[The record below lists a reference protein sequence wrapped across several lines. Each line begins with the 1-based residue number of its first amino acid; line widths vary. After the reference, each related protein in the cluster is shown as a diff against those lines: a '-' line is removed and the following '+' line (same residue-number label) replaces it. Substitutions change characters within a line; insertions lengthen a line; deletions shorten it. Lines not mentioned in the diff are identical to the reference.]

1 MTVIPIMI
9 DLEGKNVVV
18 VGGGRIAKRK
28 LDGLLASGAV
38 LTVISPE
45 VTPEINRWSA
55 ENKLSW
61 KPKNFEQ
68 RDAELA
74 FMLIIATDDPTVNAT
89 VRKAAPPNC
98 LVNASAEAETGN
110 VHFPAHFKRGKLS
123 IAVSTNGASPMLA
136 KKIKQ
141 EFQSQFDESYEQYLE
156 FLFEA
161 RQLIK
166 QTRLSKNKKE
176 EYLRGFLDPSLLQ
189 AKAQK
194 EKLRELQ
201 LLVIKNSE
209 SQQDY

>member
-28 LDGLLASGAV
+28 LDGLLDSGAA
-38 LTVISPE
+38 LTVISPA
-45 VTPEINRWSA
+45 VTPEIIGWA
-55 ENKLSW
+55 EESKLSW
-61 KPKNFEQ
+61 KQKNFEQ
-68 RDAELA
+68 KDAKSA
-74 FMLIIATDDPTVNAT
+74 FMLIIATDDPTVNAA
-89 VRKAAPPNC
+89 VQKAAPPNC
-98 LVNASAEAETGN
+98 LVNAATEAEAGN

-141 EFQSQFDESYEQYLE
+141 ELQNEFDESYEQYLE

-166 QTRLSKNKKE
+166 QTCLSKNRKE

-194 EKLRELQ
+194 ETLRELQ
-201 LLVIKNSE
+201 LLVTKDSD
-209 SQQDY
+209 SQQD